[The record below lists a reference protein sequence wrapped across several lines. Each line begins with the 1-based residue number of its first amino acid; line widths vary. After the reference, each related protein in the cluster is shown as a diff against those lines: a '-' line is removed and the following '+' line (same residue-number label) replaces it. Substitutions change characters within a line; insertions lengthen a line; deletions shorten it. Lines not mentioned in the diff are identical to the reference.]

1 MKIEEKFK
9 GVFSIDGRLATR
21 NLVKDF
27 KVHGERLVSVEG
39 VQYRYWDPY
48 RSKLAAAVIK
58 GMKEMPIKVGSRV
71 LYLGAA
77 AGVTPSF
84 ISDIVGD
91 KGVVYCVEFAPRS
104 MRDLLYVCERRN
116 NMLPLLADARRTE
129 EYEEEV
135 GKVDVVYEDVAQPD
149 QEDIMIKNARKFL
162 KRGGYAILAIKSQSI
177 DVTKQPKE
185 IYEKLLDRLE
195 KHFEIVECHELSP
208 FDKDHLFVVMRYNQ
222 L

>member
-1 MKIEEKFK
+1 MKIEEKFE
-9 GVFSIDGRLATR
+9 GVFVIEGRLATR

-27 KVHGERLVSVEG
+27 KVHGERLVSLEG

-58 GMKEMPIKVGSRV
+58 GMKKMPVESGSKV

-84 ISDIVGD
+84 ISDIVGE

-104 MRDLLYVCERRN
+104 MRDLLYVCEKRS
-116 NMLPLLADARRTE
+116 NMLPLLADARKTE
-129 EYEEEV
+129 EYEKEV
-135 GKVDVVYEDVAQPD
+135 GKVDIIYEDVAQPD
-149 QEDIMIKNARKFL
+149 QEDIMIRNAQKFL
-162 KRGGYAILAIKSQSI
+162 RKGGYAMLAIKSQSV

-185 IYEKLLDRLE
+185 VYEKLLGKLE
-195 KHFEIVECHELSP
+195 EHFEILECYELYP
-208 FDKDHLFVVMRYNQ
+208 FDKDHLFVLMRYTQ
-222 L
+222 